1 MSDPYGLSAS
11 ELPPE
16 LIAQLVGSQ
25 GQKAIAEAMLRQSM
39 QPIEAQQ
46 AKGRFQGVVSPLEAI
61 AKVIQGGVARG
72 NIGAA
77 DRQAGD
83 VARQAEMGRRQ
94 AMGDYQAMAQG
105 TPGVTPLTPNDDEG
119 NPMPSAPGVPGD
131 RRKAIVNALS
141 SPYLKNSPFI
151 KMEMDDLNRD
161 EARKDTQAFQSEQKK
176 AEREARMDALA
187 ERIRAEEAAGR
198 RADELKRELFRMGQD
213 SKEHLM
219 RLAASMR
226 PERPEPAPSYTEVVD
241 PKDPTRMLR
250 VDGRV
255 YRPGGSV
262 GDPGV
267 LGIAGKEPA
276 AAAKALAVDAGRQ
289 GVTDVVEDLR
299 KSYDAL
305 DASGGITNPSKGGV
319 DNFMAGVRSSA
330 PGQAA
335 GKLLGTADQS
345 ERNNILQARPLLMQ
359 AIMKATGMTSKQLDS
374 NAELKL
380 WLATATDP
388 SLDVKANRAALDRIV
403 KMYGLGAA
411 PAKAAPAA
419 PEQRRVVD
427 W

>member
-11 ELPPE
+11 GLPPE
-16 LIAQLVGSQ
+16 LIAKLVGSQ
-25 GQKAIAEAMLRQSM
+25 GQKAIAEAMLKQSM
-39 QPIEAQQ
+39 QPLEAQQ

-61 AKVIQGGVARG
+61 AKVIQGGVARSDI
-72 NIGAA
+72 NSA
-77 DRQAGD
+77 DRDAGD
-83 VARQAEMGRRQ
+83 IARQADMGRKQ
-94 AMGDYQAMAQG
+94 AMGEYQAMAQG
-105 TPGVTPLTPNDDEG
+105 APGVTPLTPNDDEG
-119 NPMPSAPGVPGD
+119 NPMPSTPAVPGD

-161 EARKDTQAFQSEQKK
+161 EARKDTQAFQNEQKK
-176 AEREARMDALA
+176 ADREARMDLLA
-187 ERIRAEEAAGR
+187 ERIRSEEAAGR

-241 PKDPTRMLR
+241 PKDPTRILR
-250 VDGRV
+250 VDGRL
-255 YRPGGSV
+255 YRPGGSL

-267 LGIAGKEPA
+267 LGVSSKEPA

-289 GVTDVVEDLR
+289 GVNDVVSDLR

-305 DASGGITNPSKGGV
+305 DTSGGITNPAKGGV

-335 GKLLGTADQS
+335 GRVLGTADQS

-359 AIMKATGMTSKQLDS
+359 AVMKATGMTSKQLDS

-388 SLDVKANRAALDRIV
+388 SLDVKANRAALDRIE
-403 KMYGLGAA
+403 KMFGMGAA
-411 PAKAAPAA
+411 PAKAPAA